1 MGEMI
6 ETGTG
11 ASAVHSYVSRPEGDI
26 KGGVVVIHEAWG
38 LVGQI
43 RSVAD
48 RFAAQGYLAA
58 APDLLGENGITDD
71 VATELGEQLFNPD
84 PEQRHAAQPKLRA
97 LMSPFRSP
105 DFSAAASAR
114 VQSCFDYL
122 ASSPGVSG
130 RIGVVG
136 FCMGGTFALSLAVR
150 EPRLKACV
158 SFYGRADYSVAEL
171 AAIRCPVLAFY
182 GDQDTDLVETLPDLG
197 AAMTEAG
204 VDFTADVY
212 PGTGHAFFN
221 DANRFAYGKDAADD
235 AWARTLEFLAQ
246 SLSRDGHA

>member
-6 ETGTG
+6 EMGTG
-11 ASAVHSYVSRPEGDI
+11 SSAVHSYVSRPEGTVR
-26 KGGVVVIHEAWG
+26 GGVIVIHEAWG

-43 RSVAD
+43 RGVAD
-48 RFAAQGYLAA
+48 RFAAQGYLAV

-84 PEQRHAAQPKLRA
+84 PKQRHEAQPKLRA

-105 DFSAAASAR
+105 DFSAQASAR
-114 VQSCFDYL
+114 VESCFEYL
-122 ASSPGVSG
+122 ESSPGVNG
-130 RIGVVG
+130 QIGVVG
-136 FCMGGTFALSLAVR
+136 FCMGGTFALSLAVQ

-171 AAIRCPVLAFY
+171 AAIKCPVLAFY

-204 VDFTADVY
+204 IDFTADVY

-221 DANRFAYGKDAADD
+221 DTNRFAYDKDAADD
-235 AWARTLEFLAQ
+235 AWARTLEFLTQ
-246 SLSRDGHA
+246 SLSQDRQA